1 MQKRIVL
8 LLVATAVAV
17 LALLAS
23 GQSKPLAAGEERQTL
38 EGSWVGVVTLDSP
51 PPGVPERFLNLATF
65 MPDGGW
71 VSSTGSISDSLGH
84 GSWVRTGNRQFAVT
98 CLGFS
103 YGADGATEYTWK
115 MRATFT
121 YTESGYELIGP
132 FIVDTLD
139 ATGKV
144 VYSATGTAR
153 CFHIDVEKMP

>member
-8 LLVATAVAV
+8 LLVALAVAV

-23 GQSKPLAAGEERQTL
+23 GQSKPLAASADGQSL
-38 EGSWVGVVTLDSP
+38 EGSWVGVVMLDSP

-65 MPDGGW
+65 MPDGGFIT
-71 VSSTGSISDSLGH
+71 STGSISDSLGH

-98 CLGFS
+98 CLGLS
-103 YGADGATEYTWK
+103 YGADGATEYTFK
-115 MRATFT
+115 MRAKLA
-121 YTESGYELIGP
+121 YTESGWELVGP

-144 VYSATGTAR
+144 VFSATGTTR

>member
-1 MQKRIVL
+1 MQKRILL

-23 GQSKPLAAGEERQTL
+23 GQSRPLAASEERQTL
-38 EGSWVGVVTLDSP
+38 EGSWAVVITLDSP

-65 MPDGGW
+65 MPDGGFI
-71 VSSTGSISDSLGH
+71 STSGSISDSLAH

-98 CLGFS
+98 CLGLS
-103 YGADGATEYTWK
+103 YGADGATEYTFK
-115 MRATFT
+115 MRAKLA
-121 YTESGYELIGP
+121 YTESGWELTGP

-144 VYSATGTAR
+144 VFSATGTAR
-153 CFHIDVEKMP
+153 AFHIDVEKMP